1 MTDVTNNRAESRYE
15 LEVDGRTAIAAY
27 RMEDGAVAFTHT
39 VVPPELEGRGIGSR
53 LIGGALDDVRARG
66 LTFIPYCTFVAG
78 YAERHPE
85 VRDLL
90 AR

>member
-1 MTDVTNNRAESRYE
+1 MTDVTRNEAESRYE
-15 LEVDGRTAIAAY
+15 LEEDGLLAVAAY

-39 VVPPELEGRGIGSR
+39 VVPEELEGRGVGTR
-53 LIGGALDDVRARG
+53 LVAGALDDVRARG
-66 LTFIPYCTFVAG
+66 LRFVPYCSFVAA

-90 AR
+90 AE

>member
-1 MTDVTNNRAESRYE
+1 MTDVRRNDAEQRYE
-15 LEVDGRTAIAAY
+15 LEMDGLTAIAAY

-53 LIGGALDDVRARG
+53 LIKGALDDVRARG
-66 LTFIPYCTFVAG
+66 LTFIPYCSFVAA

>member
-1 MTDVTNNRAESRYE
+1 MTDVRDNKAEHRYE
-15 LEVDGRTAIAAY
+15 LDVDDRTAVAEY
-27 RMEDGAVAFTHT
+27 RMEDGVVAFTHT
-39 VVPPELEGRGIGSR
+39 VVPPELEGRGVGTR
-53 LIGGALDDVRARG
+53 LVAGALDDVRARG
-66 LTFIPYCTFVAG
+66 LTFVAHCQFVAA